1 MNSNKDVARP
11 ARGIKVSDGDNRLHE
26 TLRLEEITPIDYK
39 VSGADTGGDL
49 AICVSSNNHKG
60 TGPALHVHPDLD
72 ETFFILE
79 SEFKYRV
86 GDEFFYL
93 KVGDSIFI
101 PRNIPH
107 AFTCTSDIPG
117 KLLIV
122 VQPAGKLEE
131 FFRAWSKFDKVTPE
145 IALTLMMEHNMEV
158 LGPPLTVD

>member
-1 MNSNKDVARP
+1 MKPDINILRP
-11 ARGIKVSDGDNRLHE
+11 TKGIKVADGYNRLDE
-26 TLRLEEITPIDYK
+26 TLRLEGITPVDYK
-39 VSGADTGGDL
+39 VLGVDTGGDL

-60 TGPALHVHPDLD
+60 TGPALHAHPDLD

-79 SEFKYRV
+79 SEFKYQV
-86 GDEFFYL
+86 GEELFYL
-93 KVGDSIFI
+93 KAGDCIFI

-131 FFRAWSKFDKVTPE
+131 FFRAWSKFDTVTPE
-145 IALTLMMEHNMEV
+145 MAINLMKQHNMEV
-158 LGPPLTVD
+158 LGPPLTID